1 MFIRILS
8 PLALLLA
15 SPALAACPAIVLT
28 KQVEQAL
35 DEAQAQLD
43 DADAVHAG
51 VEHVRELLPCARM
64 PLPASTAARLHVL
77 VALDEAEPP
86 APTLAARLQ
95 AARLA
100 DPELSLP
107 RLPPRLAN
115 VTPLWE
121 HALDTPPEPARAAS
135 DADLG
140 TVLALLDADGSMRLD
155 GRVGT
160 DRPPDRPV
168 LVQLLDSRGVV
179 QATGYVEAGAPIPA
193 YPKPKAPEPEA
204 QAVAATAETPTP
216 APPEQLLEPRPTR
229 TKNLGWMPVAAGGAI
244 ALAGTGWA
252 LSERAQL
259 MDAWRAGTE
268 AQTWAEYNEARDAY
282 NLHRQRMLPGIGT
295 AAAGAGIAAIGAVVW
310 SRGHHV
316 AIGPRSIA
324 LVFQLG
330 ATR

>member
-160 DRPPDRPV
+160 DRPPDRRLALSADHPRGAEPDWPAAGRWARAV
-168 LVQLLDSRGVV
+168 LDQLLAAHLPARGRVVKVEIPFPAGTARGVRI
-179 QATGYVEAGAPIPA
+179 TGCGLTHPIEDGYVEKAGPA
-193 YPKPKAPEPEA
+193 DAEGRLF
-204 QAVAATAETPTP
+204 QARWVP
-216 APPEQLLEPRPTR
+216 
-229 TKNLGWMPVAAGGAI
+229 
-244 ALAGTGWA
+244 
-252 LSERAQL
+252 
-259 MDAWRAGTE
+259 
-268 AQTWAEYNEARDAY
+268 ARDD
-282 NLHRQRMLPGIGT
+282 LPGT
-295 AAAGAGIAAIGAVVW
+295 DTQELA
-310 SRGHHV
+310 
-316 AIGPRSIA
+316 
-324 LVFQLG
+324 
-330 ATR
+330 